1 MVYGRNNMKTGF
13 VTMEYFENRKRGSV
27 GSSRIR
33 GQWVIDASDGEI
45 QSYKCGEKYDA
56 LIFQKAYW
64 QEMVKEFNG
73 IKIFDICDP
82 DWLDNRPVIEM
93 IRYCDG
99 VVTSTEKLAE
109 QIRKFDIGGKN
120 VICIP
125 DRLDFKWSEPVKQFH
140 QGRATNAVWFGYQNN
155 AHVLDSAIDGLAKR
169 GIRLTV
175 IADRAYH
182 TCDSFV
188 LYDADTVN
196 SEIVKHDLVIL
207 PKGGNADYRFQ
218 FKSNNKTIQ
227 SWALGMPVATNG
239 EELDRFLSAD
249 ERNKERELRLRE
261 VHEKWD
267 VKVSA
272 DEYKKF
278 IQLLI
283 KQKNA

>member
-1 MVYGRNNMKTGF
+1 MKVGF
-13 VTMEYFENRKRGSV
+13 IGMEYYENRKKGSV

-33 GQWVIDASDGEI
+33 GDFVIEASKGQFSNYRVGE
-45 QSYKCGEKYDA
+45 EYDV
-56 LIFQKAYW
+56 LVFQKAYW
-64 QEMVKEFNG
+64 KEMVKEFQG

-82 DWLDNRPVIEM
+82 DWLDNRPVVEM

-99 VVTSTEKLAE
+99 VTTSTEKLAE
-109 QIRKFDIGGKN
+109 QIRKFDIGGKP

-125 DRLDFKWSEPVKQFH
+125 DRLDFKWSKPVKPFH
-140 QGRATNAVWFGYQNN
+140 EGRATSAVWFGYSNN
-155 AHVLDSAIDGLAKR
+155 AHVLDSAVDGLAKR

-188 LYDADTVN
+188 LYEADTVN
-196 SEIVKHDLVIL
+196 SEIIKHDLVIL
-207 PKGGNADYRFQ
+207 PKGGSADYRFQ

-249 ERNKERELRLRE
+249 ERNKESKLRLDE

-267 VKVSA
+267 VSVSVE
-272 DEYKKF
+272 EYKKF
-278 IQLLI
+278 IELLV
-283 KQKNA
+283 QRRKNA